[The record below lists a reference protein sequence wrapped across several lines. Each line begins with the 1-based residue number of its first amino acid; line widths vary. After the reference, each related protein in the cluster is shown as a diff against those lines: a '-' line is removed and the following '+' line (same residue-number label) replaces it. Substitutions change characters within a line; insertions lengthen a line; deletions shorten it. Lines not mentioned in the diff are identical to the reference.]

1 MKRLLLATAAVIA
14 LAVAAPIATAQYTTP
29 PPATAPYTTPLP
41 DDPATPQ
48 DESLSAQTDTTQ
60 SQSTL
65 TTPGAPETS
74 DPMPSTTAQTTTGV
88 DTTTQAQTDLDDTQ
102 TGVDSTMQAQT
113 GTSTY
118 SQTQPYGAQAQ
129 AGAQTDTYGATTT
142 DTYAD
147 ATTGMGENVAT
158 PASLE
163 QHARDAGMEA
173 LPMTAQAV
181 CMPREVSL
189 TTSGTRLSRDKQHQL
204 INATDR
210 ASVCEIQRVTINSP
224 NGRADQARQ
233 LLIDHGVD
241 AGMIEVV
248 DSDTAGLEVEMNFAG
263 VATSSEQYAQ
273 IFNTQQLASY
283 QPSATTQSYAPSPAP
298 STAPSYQP
306 SPSAPSASD
315 PSMSDPSTMDDPS
328 MQTPEPNADPMDEPM
343 DDGMSPTSGE
353 PIVQPDMLDI

>member
-14 LAVAAPIATAQYTTP
+14 LAVAAPMATAQYTTP

-48 DESLSAQTDTTQ
+48 DESWSAQSNTTTQ

-65 TTPGAPETS
+65 TTPGAPETT
-74 DPMPSTTAQTTTGV
+74 DPMPYS
-88 DTTTQAQTDLDDTQ
+88 TQAQTDLDTQ
-102 TGVDSTMQAQT
+102 T
-113 GTSTY
+113 
-118 SQTQPYGAQAQ
+118 
-129 AGAQTDTYGATTT
+129 QTDPYAPSATTYGSTTTT

-147 ATTGMGENVAT
+147 ASTGMGENVAT
-158 PASLE
+158 HASLD
-163 QHARDAGMEA
+163 QHARDAGMDTM
-173 LPMTAQAV
+173 PMTAQAV
-181 CMPREVSL
+181 CAPRELSL

-210 ASVCEIQRVTINSP
+210 ASVCEFQRVVINSP

-248 DSDTAGLEVEMNFAG
+248 DSDTGGLEVQMNFAG
-263 VATSSEQYAQ
+263 IATSSEQYAQ
-273 IFNTQQLASY
+273 LFSTQQYASY
-283 QPSATTQSYAPSPAP
+283 QPSTAAPGYAP

-306 SPSAPSASD
+306 SPSSPPLD
-315 PSMSDPSTMDDPS
+315 DPSTLDDPS
-328 MQTPEPNADPMDEPM
+328 MDPNDPMDDM
-343 DDGMSPTSGE
+343 DDGMSPTSGR
-353 PIVQPDMLDI
+353 PAVQPGMLDI